1 MADIIEHEMAET
13 DGWLE
18 GLGLID
24 RKPREPD

>member
-1 MADIIEHEMAET
+1 MADIIEREMAET

-18 GLGLID
+18 GLGLIG